1 MAGATEIL
9 FVHSCQVLHEINQ
22 SAWCL
27 RRKKTLEIVHT
38 NQKSKEV
45 GSRDANTAKSVEFVH
60 FYPRFELPLNM
71 NSLSDL
77 GPVDFLSRY
86 NLMIIAIMKGSLR

>member
-1 MAGATEIL
+1 MQIQLIQLNLSTFTL
-9 FVHSCQVLHEINQ
+9 F
-22 SAWCL
+22 
-27 RRKKTLEIVHT
+27 
-38 NQKSKEV
+38 
-45 GSRDANTAKSVEFVH
+45 
-60 FYPRFELPLNM
+60 RFELPLNM

>member
-1 MAGATEIL
+1 MRLIKVLGALGEKN
-9 FVHSCQVLHEINQ
+9 VRNS
-22 SAWCL
+22 
-27 RRKKTLEIVHT
+27 RD
-38 NQKSKEV
+38 QKSKEV
-45 GSRDANTAKSVEFVH
+45 GSRDANTANSVEFVH

-86 NLMIIAIMKGSLR
+86 NLMMMVMKKASLR

>member
-1 MAGATEIL
+1 MKLIKVLGALGEKNVRNSTD
-9 FVHSCQVLHEINQ
+9 
-22 SAWCL
+22 
-27 RRKKTLEIVHT
+27 
-38 NQKSKEV
+38 QKSKEV
-45 GSRDANTAKSVEFVH
+45 GSRDANTANSVEFVH

>member
-1 MAGATEIL
+1 MKLIKVLGALGEKNVRNSTD
-9 FVHSCQVLHEINQ
+9 
-22 SAWCL
+22 
-27 RRKKTLEIVHT
+27 R
-38 NQKSKEV
+38 KSKEI
-45 GSRDANTAKSVEFVH
+45 GSRDANTANSVEFVH